1 MHMTAARLNEI
12 EKLDPRI
19 IPVITV
25 SGRMCEFYAQSSVKC
40 AVRRNFGEYAL
51 DRKAHAI

>member
-1 MHMTAARLNEI
+1 MTAARLNEM

-25 SGRMCEFYAQSSVKC
+25 SGRMCEFYAQSPRKC
-40 AVRRNFGEYAL
+40 AVHRNFGQYAL
-51 DRKAHAI
+51 DQKAHAI